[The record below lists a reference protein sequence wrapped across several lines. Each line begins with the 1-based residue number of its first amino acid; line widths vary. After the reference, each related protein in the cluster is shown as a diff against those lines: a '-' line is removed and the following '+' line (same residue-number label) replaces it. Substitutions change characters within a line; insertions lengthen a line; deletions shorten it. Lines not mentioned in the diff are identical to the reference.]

1 MSIYILIDFI
11 EVCKKN
17 GIKPDLRDL
26 RAYKNKYWRD

>member
-11 EVCKKN
+11 EVCRKK
-17 GIKPDLRDL
+17 GIEPKLEDL